1 VGSIHQYKL
10 PVEVV
15 AATIPRRRRE
25 SRTDDPPRNSNKV
38 FRTWLDCCY
47 VFNVICGESP
57 RQKVLQVSLFQS
69 GENLLAQRRNR
80 RISTHHTSLQCQS
93 HDDKSMRCQQL
104 RICHDCR
111 SLLTLETPRV
121 EALCAV
127 PIRLPRCLAST
138 LSIASAGM
146 IVDRGDCRKVFEL
159 TCLKVRTRSLVMSAT
174 PDARWI

>member
-1 VGSIHQYKL
+1 MGSIHQYKL

-47 VFNVICGESP
+47 VFNVICGGSP

-93 HDDKSMRCQQL
+93 HDDKSMRCL
-104 RICHDCR
+104 MPAT
-111 SLLTLETPRV
+111 SYLP
-121 EALCAV
+121 
-127 PIRLPRCLAST
+127 RLPFTLDFGDSTSRST
-138 LSIASAGM
+138 LRCPHSPPQMLSEHIKY
-146 IVDRGDCRKVFEL
+146 RLCWYDCWSGRLSQSF
-159 TCLKVRTRSLVMSAT
+159 RTDL
-174 PDARWI
+174 P